1 MTDAAPRIAPLPVDE
16 WGEDE
21 IAALR
26 GAFPDRVV
34 DGFLS
39 PSSDARPLPN
49 ALATMLHHPALSGP
63 WLAFNQVLLSDP
75 ALGHRARELMVLRVA
90 WRTRSPY
97 EWAQHVQLA
106 PRFDVGREDI
116 EAIADGREAPSWT
129 PLERDLVAAVDQLID
144 RFRIDDDTW
153 ARLAGQLDERQLV
166 EVAFVVGTY
175 ACLAMLFN
183 SAGIQLEAGIE
194 GGDVP
199 MPARP
204 D

>member
-1 MTDAAPRIAPLPVDE
+1 MTDGSPRLEPLPTDRWSE
-16 WGEDE
+16 EG

-39 PSSDARPLPN
+39 TSPDARRVPN
-49 ALATMLHHPALSGP
+49 ALATMLYHPALVGP
-63 WLAFNQVLLSDP
+63 WLAYNQVLLSDP

-90 WRTRSPY
+90 WRTRSRY
-97 EWAQHVQLA
+97 EWVQHVQLA
-106 PRFDVGREDI
+106 PRFGVGREDI
-116 EAIADGREAPSWT
+116 EAVAGGTDAAAWT

-144 RFRIDDDTW
+144 RFRVDDETW
-153 ARLAGQLDERQLV
+153 ARLAEHLDERQLV

-175 ACLAMLFN
+175 TCLAMLFN
-183 SAGIQLEAGIE
+183 SLGLEIE
-194 GGDVP
+194 PEIDVSEFP
-199 MPARP
+199 AMP

>member
-1 MTDAAPRIAPLPVDE
+1 VTDAPRIAPLPIDE
-16 WGEDE
+16 WKEEE

-39 PSSDARPLPN
+39 TSPDTRPVPN

-63 WLAFNQVLLSDP
+63 WLAYNQVLLSDP

-90 WRTRSPY
+90 WRTRSRY
-97 EWAQHVQLA
+97 EWAQHVRLA
-106 PRFDVGREDI
+106 PRFDVGRADI
-116 EAIADGREAPSWT
+116 EAIAGDVEAASWT

-183 SAGIQLEAGIE
+183 SAGIQLEAGVD
-194 GGDVP
+194 GSDVP
-199 MPARP
+199 ALP

>member
-1 MTDAAPRIAPLPVDE
+1 VTDRSPRLEPLPTEQWSQD
-16 WGEDE
+16 G

-26 GAFPDRVV
+26 GAFSDRVV

-39 PSSDARPLPN
+39 TSSDARRVPN
-49 ALATMLHHPALSGP
+49 ALATMLYHPALVGP
-63 WLAFNQVLLSDP
+63 WLAYNQVLLSDP

-90 WRTRSPY
+90 WRTRSRY
-97 EWAQHVQLA
+97 EWVQHVQLA
-106 PRFDVGREDI
+106 ARFGIGPEDI
-116 EAIADGREAPSWT
+116 EAVAHGTDAAAWT

-144 RFRIDDDTW
+144 RFRIDDETW

-175 ACLAMLFN
+175 TCLAMLFN
-183 SAGIQLEAGIE
+183 SLGLEIE
-194 GGDVP
+194 PDIDLSEIP
-199 MPARP
+199 AMP

>member
-1 MTDAAPRIAPLPVDE
+1 VTDGLPRLEPLPTDRWSE
-16 WGEDE
+16 EG

-39 PSSDARPLPN
+39 TSPDARRVPN
-49 ALATMLHHPALSGP
+49 ALATMLYHPALVGP
-63 WLAFNQVLLSDP
+63 WLAYNQVLLSDP

-90 WRTRSPY
+90 WRTRSRY
-97 EWAQHVQLA
+97 EWVQHVQLA
-106 PRFDVGREDI
+106 ARFGVGREDI
-116 EAIADGREAPSWT
+116 EAVAAGADAAAWT

-144 RFRIDDDTW
+144 RFRIDDQTW
-153 ARLAGQLDERQLV
+153 ARLAEQLDERQLV

-175 ACLAMLFN
+175 TCLAMLFN
-183 SAGIQLEAGIE
+183 SLGLEVEPEI
-194 GGDVP
+194 DVGEIP
-199 MPARP
+199 AMP